1 MPGSE
6 FQLIKSYFSDPDQV
20 QRSDLVLGI
29 GDDCAIVAPK
39 EQTHLAFSIDTL
51 ISGVHFPRTTSA
63 DAIAYKSL
71 AVNLSD
77 LAAMGADP
85 AWFTL
90 SLTLPGD
97 NDWQP
102 EFREQW
108 LKQFSHSLFSLA
120 AEHNIQ
126 LIGGD
131 TTHGSLAVTIQVCG
145 YLQPGKALQRATAQ
159 PTDLIAVTGKLGAA
173 ALGLD
178 LVLGYNKQQTQTLSE
193 AQKQQ
198 AIQALNYPQARIK
211 EGLYLKHIAHSA
223 LDLSD
228 GLLSDLGHIL
238 TASRVGAE
246 LQLEKLPLSVVLSCL
261 NKQQAWEKALT
272 GGDDY
277 ELCFT
282 LAEKD
287 WPEVKQHLPGCVT
300 IGRITED
307 KGLRLVGADNQ
318 PYTIKAKGY
327 DHFA

>member
-1 MPGSE
+1 MAGSE
-6 FQLIKSYFSDPDQV
+6 FQLIKSYFSDPEQV
-20 QRSDLVLGI
+20 QRSDLILGI
-29 GDDCAIVAPK
+29 GDDCAIVAPR

-51 ISGVHFPRTTSA
+51 ISGVHFPHKTSA

-97 NDWQP
+97 NDWQADY
-102 EFREQW
+102 REQW
-108 LKQFSHSLFSLA
+108 LQQFSRSLFSLA
-120 AEHNIQ
+120 ADHNIQ

-145 YLQPGKALQRATAQ
+145 YLEPGTALQRSTAQ
-159 PTDLIAVTGKLGAA
+159 PGDLIAVTGKLGAA

-178 LVLGYNKQQTQTLSE
+178 LILGNNCKQTQTLGE
-193 AQKQQ
+193 RYKQQ
-198 AIQALNYPQARIK
+198 AIKALNYPQARIQ
-211 EGLYLKHIAHSA
+211 EGLFLKHIAHSA

-238 TASRVGAE
+238 IASGVGAE
-246 LQLEKLPLSVVLSCL
+246 LHLEKLPLSDVLSCL
-261 NKQQAWEKALT
+261 STQQAWEKALT

-282 LAEKD
+282 LAKKD
-287 WPEVKQHLPGCVT
+287 WSEVKQHLPHCII
-300 IGRITED
+300 IGRVTEST
-307 KGLRLVGADNQ
+307 GLRLVDADDQ
-318 PYTIKAKGY
+318 PYTIKATGY
-327 DHFA
+327 DHFR